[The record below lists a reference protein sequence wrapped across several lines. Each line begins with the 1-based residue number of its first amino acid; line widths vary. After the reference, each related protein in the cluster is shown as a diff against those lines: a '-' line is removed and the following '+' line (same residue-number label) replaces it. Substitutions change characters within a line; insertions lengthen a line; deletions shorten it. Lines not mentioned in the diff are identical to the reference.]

1 MSKRSNYLE
10 EIAQLIHPE
19 DIAKSISNLANA
31 YSGEVVFSTSFSW
44 EDQLISHIIFK
55 NDINVDVFT
64 LDTGRLFSETYT
76 TWNNTVESYQKKI
89 KAYYPLDNVLEDFV
103 SEKGPNSFY
112 ESVENRKRCCAIRKI
127 EPLQRALQGRS
138 VWITGIRAA
147 HSNGRSDMPLVE
159 YDAVNDIVKYHPL
172 LHWATEEVTN
182 YIKLHDIPY
191 NPLHDKGFVSIGCLP
206 CTRAIRPGEDFRA
219 GRWWWEGSDKK
230 ECGLHVHDSHTPND
244 TIINN
249 SPIDKS

>member
-19 DIAKSISNLANA
+19 DIAQSIGNIVDA
-31 YSGEVVFSTSFSW
+31 YVGEVVFSTSFSW

-64 LDTGRLFSETYT
+64 LDTGRLFSETYS
-76 TWNNTVESYQKKI
+76 TWNNTVGLYQKKI
-89 KAYYPLDNVLEDFV
+89 HAYYPSANALEEFV
-103 SEKGPNSFY
+103 AEKGPNSFY

-127 EPLQRALQGRS
+127 EPLQRALKGRS
-138 VWITGIRAA
+138 IWITGIRAA

-159 YDAVNDIVKYHPL
+159 YDAVNDIIKYHPL
-172 LHWATEEVTN
+172 LHWTTEEVTN

-191 NPLHDKGFVSIGCLP
+191 NLLHDKGFVSIGCLP

-219 GRWWWEGSDKK
+219 GRWWWEESDKK
-230 ECGLHVHDSHTPND
+230 ECGLHVHDPHTPRD
-244 TIINN
+244 SIINS